1 VIDFYTSGT
10 PNGYK
15 VAIMLEECRIAFT
28 PHYLDLAA
36 LEQKQEAFLAIN
48 PNGRIPAIVDSD
60 AQNFAVFE
68 SGAILVYLAEKTG
81 MFFPVS
87 GPERSIVMQWLMW
100 QMAALGPMTG
110 QLNVFRHYFPE
121 KIPAVIARY
130 ERECHRLYGVLDR
143 QLSNHLFVGGQHYT
157 IADIACWPW
166 ILSHGWARLSLER
179 YPALQRWYEKV
190 GDRPGVRAGL
200 QWPPL
205 KDPGTDYK
213 QQVAG
218 TLKTLA

>member
-110 QLNVFRHYFPE
+110 QLNVFRHYFPD
-121 KIPAVIARY
+121 KIPPCNRAIRARVSPIVRGAGPAAL
-130 ERECHRLYGVLDR
+130 EPPVHWRTALHNRGHRLLALD
-143 QLSNHLFVGGQHYT
+143 S
-157 IADIACWPW
+157 
-166 ILSHGWARLSLER
+166 
-179 YPALQRWYEKV
+179 
-190 GDRPGVRAGL
+190 
-200 QWPPL
+200 
-205 KDPGTDYK
+205 
-213 QQVAG
+213 
-218 TLKTLA
+218 